1 MTEHTVQLDALA
13 AAVAGRARA
22 VTAAARRLE
31 GLAPASDTPSPPPG
45 PTDRTALALRLL
57 RVCGDPACHRILS
70 ELNGGALTSGA
81 LAAATGL
88 GTLELWESG
97 ADLLQAGF
105 VERDTAL
112 DSLSLTGA
120 GAAALALVAAL
131 DESGSG

>member
-1 MTEHTVQLDALA
+1 MMTPAVPLDALA

-22 VTAAARRLE
+22 VTVAARRLE
-31 GLAPASDTPSPPPG
+31 GLAPASDPAPPPPG
-45 PTDRTALALRLL
+45 PADHTALALRLL
-57 RVCGDPACHRILS
+57 RVCGDPVCHRILS
-70 ELNGGALTSGA
+70 ALDVGTLTSGA

-97 ADLLQAGF
+97 ADLLQVGL

-112 DSLSLTGA
+112 DSLALTGA
-120 GAAALALVAAL
+120 GAAALALVSAL